1 MKKTVSNF
9 VLAGIMTAG
18 FSGIAL
24 AATSDGTQGLDPAV
38 ESTLQS
44 AEDHNKQL
52 DDLVR
57 EKEILDLESS
67 VTKLRYEKEKTE
79 SDMRKLRATIP
90 GSAATAASPAGME
103 PPMSMGAPMA
113 MPNGT
118 PDMNAY
124 FGAQQQPQAVA
135 NKKAQLS
142 PLDRVYVTRI
152 YGVGGVKNVTVF
164 IDNSV
169 FTGTVGDEI
178 IGGLRISKVTDNG
191 AVFVYKGKSKSV
203 NLTTQ
208 GIAYSKSQS
217 KQRGDEGETESAQAP
232 AVQGF
237 GRMAKEITSGAAIPP
252 PHPR

>member
-1 MKKTVSNF
+1 MKKNVSTF

-24 AATSDGTQGLDPAV
+24 AATSEGTQGLDPAV
-38 ESTLQS
+38 ESTLQ
-44 AEDHNKQL
+44 ATEDHNKQL

-57 EKEILDLESS
+57 VKEILDLESS

-79 SDMRKLRATIP
+79 SDMRKLRSPIP
-90 GSAATAASPAGME
+90 GATATAASPAGME
-103 PPMSMGAPMA
+103 PPMPMA
-113 MPNGT
+113 MPNST

-124 FGAQQQPQAVA
+124 FGAQQQPQAVVK
-135 NKKAQLS
+135 KKAQLS

-152 YGVGGVKNVTVF
+152 YGVGGVKSVTVF

-178 IGGLRISKVTDNG
+178 IDGLRISKVTDNG

-217 KQRGDEGETESAQAP
+217 KQRGDDGEAESAQAP
-232 AVQGF
+232 AGNGF
-237 GRMAKEITSGAAIPP
+237 GRMAQEITPGVNIPP